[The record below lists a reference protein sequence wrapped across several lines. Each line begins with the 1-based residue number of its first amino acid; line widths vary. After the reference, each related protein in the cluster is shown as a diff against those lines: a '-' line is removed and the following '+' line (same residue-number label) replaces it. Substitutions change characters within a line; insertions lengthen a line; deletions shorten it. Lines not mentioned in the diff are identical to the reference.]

1 MNQSDNSLVIL
12 CTFDVDLSNNTSWSS
27 SHLFP
32 RKWSDQTRLLVHPKT
47 HYICEAYHL
56 TASHLVANVSTTLSL
71 SIPRQ
76 DGRKHQPW
84 QTFTNRHFPTDTN
97 SFQFFVPGLPAAT
110 TLRLKIFAQNSKGR
124 SDYSWLRAATLRPAE
139 RLIDSQSTSS
149 NGGSVFEES
158 SNVLKGK
165 PMLLM
170 LVAAAFLLV
179 LIVIVV
185 GIIAFVKMNRTTHG
199 SSSIFSSHLNSGS
212 HLQSSQENDHLPSG
226 DHHHYGPS
234 NGPRDTFYKDELN
247 DNCCCEDDC
256 CDQMLL
262 TQGSKD
268 LRNPYQPSSDYQS
281 SSKGPP
287 DIIPSF
293 GYVLD
298 PTTGAATICG
308 ALGMDDKIGSEHFI
322 TYGNYF
328 RYLNHQIFTILLLF
342 LHFISLQSL

>member
-1 MNQSDNSLVIL
+1 MYSFSV
-12 CTFDVDLSNNTSWSS
+12 C
-27 SHLFP
+27 LF
-32 RKWSDQTRLLVHPKT
+32 WIDS
-47 HYICEAYHL
+47 
-56 TASHLVANVSTTLSL
+56 
-71 SIPRQ
+71 
-76 DGRKHQPW
+76 
-84 QTFTNRHFPTDTN
+84 N
-97 SFQFFVPGLPAAT
+97 SFQFFVSGLPAAT

-139 RLIDSQSTSS
+139 RLIDSQSTSNGA
-149 NGGSVFEES
+149 NGGGSIYEES
-158 SNVLKGK
+158 SNLLKGK

-170 LVAAAFLLV
+170 LVAAALLLV

-185 GIIAFVKMNRTTHG
+185 GIIAFVKMNRTSHG
-199 SSSIFSSHLNSGS
+199 SSSTFSESNSSHLHSGS
-212 HLQSSQENDHLPSG
+212 HLQSQENDHLPSG
-226 DHHHYGPS
+226 DHQHYSS

-268 LRNPYQPSSDYQS
+268 NRNNQYQQQHPSSDPYQS

-298 PTTGAATICG
+298 PATGTATVCG
-308 ALGMDDKIGSEHFI
+308 ALGMVDDKIAPEHFI
-322 TYGNYF
+322 TYGNNF
-328 RYLNHQIFTILLLF
+328 RFFRL
-342 LHFISLQSL
+342 